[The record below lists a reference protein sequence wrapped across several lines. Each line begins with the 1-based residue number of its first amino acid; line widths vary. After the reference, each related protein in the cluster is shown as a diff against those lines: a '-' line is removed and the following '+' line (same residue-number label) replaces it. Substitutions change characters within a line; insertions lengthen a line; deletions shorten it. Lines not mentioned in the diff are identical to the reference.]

1 MQNLRF
7 QRNNLTK
14 RERVALNRLS
24 NNTDIII
31 KPADKGGATAIMNTK
46 DYVKLSAYVN
56 EFLRPIAEKLPS
68 YIQDTTHFIKPSLEV
83 EANVL
88 FNGYIEE
95 TNHRIC
101 KFLCSVWL
109 CTTQSS
115 QRNAESA
122 YTDSIGILAD
132 QRT

>member
-1 MQNLRF
+1 MLLKIHKV
-7 QRNNLTK
+7 NNPGRPVVSSVNSHT
-14 RERVALNRLS
+14 E
-24 NNTDIII
+24 
-31 KPADKGGATAIMNTK
+31 
-46 DYVKLSAYVN
+46 KLSAYVN